1 MRSHQSLPLT
11 CPFIRRY
18 APPSPDRWKAFVS
31 AVFSLSHMIT
41 LCAKGLLHIIWC
53 NSPFCIY
60 AIFIISYHWIARSF
74 GESAQALPVEKSS
87 IIASQEI
94 SATFKQHICD
104 MQFADVA
111 CALKTQTAIDSNLQS
126 DLPAG
131 KVVEIENEVTVVCID
146 FVA

>member
-11 CPFIRRY
+11 CPLIRRY
-18 APPSPDRWKAFVS
+18 APPSPDREKAFVS

-60 AIFIISYHWIARSF
+60 AIFIISYHWIAKMD
-74 GESAQALPVEKSS
+74 A
-87 IIASQEI
+87 
-94 SATFKQHICD
+94 
-104 MQFADVA
+104 
-111 CALKTQTAIDSNLQS
+111 
-126 DLPAG
+126 
-131 KVVEIENEVTVVCID
+131 VVEMENEVTVVCID